1 MNKSII
7 KTASIC
13 ITFFVMAFTAQ
24 AQSGYGEIR
33 GIIKD
38 MQDLQPVPYA
48 TVKITQGDY
57 LVGGTTTDENGK
69 YKYKPLTPGTYEI
82 YVSESGHQT
91 QPVHK
96 ITVTPNEATYVDV
109 KLASNTFTE
118 VVITAKA
125 YDYTKSGVDK
135 TMYTMV
141 SVDAKDL
148 LKNASFNAGDIKGS
162 LAVLK
167 SDVIEDSDGEVHV
180 RGSRGDATAYF
191 VDGVRTIS
199 PNTIPN
205 LSIENLT
212 FFSGGVP
219 AMYGDLTSGA
229 VIVTTKSYFSG
240 IRDKNIR
247 VTQLREKIK
256 EEKALQKAKEDE
268 EKRLKEIEEEK
279 KVKEG

>member
-1 MNKSII
+1 MTKSII
-7 KTASIC
+7 KSA
-13 ITFFVMAFTAQ
+13 ITLIVLIVIAFKTQ

-38 MQDLQPVPYA
+38 KVDLQPIPFA
-48 TVKITQGDY
+48 TIKITQGSF

-69 YKYKPLTPGTYEI
+69 YTYKPLTPGTYEMVV
-82 YVSESGHQT
+82 YEVGHKT
-91 QPVHK
+91 QPINK
-96 ITVTPNEATYVDV
+96 IAVIPNEATYVDV
-109 KLASNTFTE
+109 KLSANTFIE
-118 VVITAKA
+118 VIVVAEP

-135 TMYTMV
+135 TMYTMI
-141 SVDAKDL
+141 SVDAKEL
-148 LKNASFNAGDIKGS
+148 LKNASFNAGDIKGA
-162 LAVLK
+162 LASLK
-167 SDVIEDSDGEVHV
+167 SDVIEDANGEVHV

-191 VDGVRTIS
+191 VDGVRTINS
-199 PNTIPN
+199 TTIPN

-247 VTQLREKIK
+247 VAQMREKM
-256 EEKALQKAKEDE
+256 EEDKAKQKAKLEE
-268 EKRLKEIEEEK
+268 EKRKKEIEEEQK
-279 KVKEG
+279 LKEG

>member
-1 MNKSII
+1 MNNLII

-13 ITFFVMAFTAQ
+13 ITCFVMTFTTQ

-82 YVSESGHQT
+82 YVSEAGHQT

-96 ITVTPNEATYVDV
+96 IAVTPNEATYVDV
-109 KLASNTFTE
+109 KLASNTFSE
-118 VVITAKA
+118 IVVEAKA
-125 YDYTKSGVDK
+125 YDYSKSGVDK

-167 SDVIEDSDGEVHV
+167 SDVIEGSDGEVHV

-247 VTQLREKIK
+247 VAQVREKIK

-268 EKRLKEIEEEK
+268 EKRLKEIQEEK

>member
-1 MNKSII
+1 MTKSII
-7 KTASIC
+7 KSA
-13 ITFFVMAFTAQ
+13 ITLIVLIVIAFKTQ

-38 MQDLQPVPYA
+38 KVDLQPIPFA
-48 TVKITQGDY
+48 TIKITQGSF

-69 YKYKPLTPGTYEI
+69 YTYKPLTPGTYEMVV
-82 YVSESGHQT
+82 YEVGHKT
-91 QPVHK
+91 QPINK
-96 ITVTPNEATYVDV
+96 IAVIPNEATYVDV
-109 KLASNTFTE
+109 KLSANTFTE
-118 VVITAKA
+118 VIVVAEP

-135 TMYTMV
+135 TMYTMI
-141 SVDAKDL
+141 SVDAKEL
-148 LKNASFNAGDIKGS
+148 LKNASFNAGDIKGA
-162 LAVLK
+162 LASLK
-167 SDVIEDSDGEVHV
+167 SDVIEDANGEVHV

-191 VDGVRTIS
+191 VDGVRTINS
-199 PNTIPN
+199 TTIPN

-247 VTQLREKIK
+247 VAQMREKM
-256 EEKALQKAKEDE
+256 EEDKAKQKAKLEE
-268 EKRLKEIEEEK
+268 EKRKKEIEKEQK
-279 KVKEG
+279 LKEG